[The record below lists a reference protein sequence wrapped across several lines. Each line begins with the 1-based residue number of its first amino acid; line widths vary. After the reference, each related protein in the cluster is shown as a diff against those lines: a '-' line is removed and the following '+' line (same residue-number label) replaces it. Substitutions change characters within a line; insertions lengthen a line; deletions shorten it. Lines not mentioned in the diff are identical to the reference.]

1 MKKDKI
7 KDILIQR
14 TKAEL
19 SAIAHSL
26 NMSSYSKKRKIEL
39 VECILEDCSLTD
51 VKKILNIG
59 IWNQHKWWL
68 IGTILISL
76 IIGGIYY
83 IS

>member
-19 SAIAHSL
+19 STIAHSL
-26 NMSSYSKKRKIEL
+26 NIPSYSRKRKIEL